1 MVNCLP
7 LRRMYGKK
15 QHSSAGRFVNR
26 PYDEKV
32 YVAKTLWGPF
42 TNGPRGE
49 SFNIRKRPGE

>member
-1 MVNCLP
+1 
-7 LRRMYGKK
+7 MYGKK